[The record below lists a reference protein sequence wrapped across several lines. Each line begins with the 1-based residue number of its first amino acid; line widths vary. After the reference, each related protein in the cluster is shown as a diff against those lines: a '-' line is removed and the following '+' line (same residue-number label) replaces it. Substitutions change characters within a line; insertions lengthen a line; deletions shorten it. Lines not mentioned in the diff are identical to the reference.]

1 MKTTKEMIEV
11 MQAYLKGEKI
21 EYRYGHTDWLECRIP
36 IWDWNNLD
44 YRVKKTKSKK
54 TKTKTKTKYL
64 PFETVDEF
72 LTAQIEHGSIIK
84 MIDDDRLLSA
94 FFRADGSV
102 LFVLPKSICEKLLIN
117 VNDLC
122 GKYEFADGTPC
133 GKEVGL
139 CQH

>member
-11 MQAYLKGEKI
+11 MQAYLRGEEI
-21 EYRYGHTDWLECRIP
+21 EYRCGYKDWLECRIP

-44 YRVKKTKSKK
+44 YRAKPK
-54 TKTKTKTKYL
+54 TKTKKKAKTKYL

-72 LTAQIEHGSIIK
+72 LVAQREHGAIVK

-94 FFRADGSV
+94 FVRHDGSV

-117 VNDLC
+117 VDDLF

-133 GKEVGL
+133 GKEVEL
-139 CQH
+139 

>member
-1 MKTTKEMIEV
+1 MKSTKEMIEV

-21 EYRYGHTDWLECRIP
+21 EYRYGHNDWLECRIP

-44 YRVKKTKSKK
+44 YRVKKTKSKN
-54 TKTKTKTKYL
+54 TNTKTKYL

-72 LTAQIEHGSIIK
+72 LTAQRKHGTIIK

-94 FFRADGSV
+94 FVRADGSV
-102 LFVLPKSICEKLLIN
+102 LFVLPKIICEKLLIN

-122 GKYEFADGTPC
+122 GKYEFADGTLF
-133 GKEVGL
+133 GKEVK
-139 CQH
+139 Q

>member
-11 MQAYLKGEKI
+11 MQAYLRGEKI
-21 EYRYGHTDWLECRIP
+21 EYRCGYKDWLECRIP

-44 YRVKKTKSKK
+44 YRVKPK

-64 PFETVDEF
+64 PFETVEEF
-72 LTAQIEHGSIIK
+72 LEAQREHGAIIK

-94 FFRADGSV
+94 FVRHDGSV
-102 LFVLPKSICEKLLIN
+102 LFILPKSICEKLLIN
-117 VNDLC
+117 VDNLF
-122 GKYEFADGTPC
+122 GKYEFADGIPC
-133 GKEVGL
+133 GKEVET

>member
-11 MQAYLKGEKI
+11 MQAYLRGEEI
-21 EYRYGHTDWLECRIP
+21 EYRCGYKDWLECRVP
-36 IWDWNNLD
+36 IWNWNNFD
-44 YRVKKTKSKK
+44 YRVKPKQKTK

-64 PFETVDEF
+64 PFETVGEF
-72 LTAQIEHGSIIK
+72 LEAQREHGAIIK

-94 FFRADGSV
+94 FVRHDGSV

-117 VNDLC
+117 VDNLF

-133 GKEVGL
+133 GKEVKS
-139 CQH
+139 

>member
-21 EYRYGHTDWLECRIP
+21 EYRYGNTDWLECRVP
-36 IWDWNNLD
+36 IWNWNSIE
-44 YRVKKTKSKK
+44 YRVKPKQK
-54 TKTKTKTKYL
+54 TKTKTKTKFL
-64 PFETVDEF
+64 PFETVEEF
-72 LTAQIEHGSIIK
+72 LKAQIEHGAIIK

-94 FFRADGSV
+94 FVRYDGSV

-117 VNDLC
+117 VDNLF

-133 GKEVGL
+133 GKEIKL
-139 CQH
+139 

>member
-1 MKTTKEMIEV
+1 MKTTKEMIDV

-21 EYRYGHTDWLECRIP
+21 EYRYGNTDWLECRVP
-36 IWDWNNLD
+36 IWNWNSIE
-44 YRVKKTKSKK
+44 YRVKPKQKTR
-54 TKTKTKTKYL
+54 TKTKTKFL

-72 LTAQIEHGSIIK
+72 LAAQREHGAIIK

-94 FFRADGSV
+94 FVRHDGSV

-117 VNDLC
+117 VDNLF

-133 GKEVGL
+133 GKEVKS

>member
-21 EYRYGHTDWLECRIP
+21 EYRHGHTDWLECRIP
-36 IWDWNNLD
+36 IWAWNNLD
-44 YRVKKTKSKK
+44 YRVKKTKRKN
-54 TKTKTKTKYL
+54 TKTKTKYL

-72 LTAQIEHGSIIK
+72 LTAQIEHGSVIK

-94 FFRADGSV
+94 FVRADGSV

-133 GKEVGL
+133 GKEVIS

>member
-11 MQAYLKGEKI
+11 MQAYLRGEKI
-21 EYRYGHTDWLECRIP
+21 EYRYGNTDWLECRVP
-36 IWDWNNLD
+36 IWNWNSIE
-44 YRVKKTKSKK
+44 YRVKQKQKTR
-54 TKTKTKTKYL
+54 TKTKTKFL

-72 LTAQIEHGSIIK
+72 LAAQREHGAIIK

-94 FFRADGSV
+94 FVRHDGSV

-117 VNDLC
+117 VDNLF

-133 GKEVGL
+133 GKEVEV
-139 CQH
+139 CQI

>member
-11 MQAYLKGEKI
+11 MQAYLRGEEI
-21 EYRYGHTDWLECRIP
+21 EYRCCHKDWLECRVP
-36 IWDWNNLD
+36 IWNWNSIE
-44 YRVKKTKSKK
+44 YRVKPKQKTKD
-54 TKTKTKTKYL
+54 KTKTKTKYL

-72 LTAQIEHGSIIK
+72 LAAQREHGAIIK

-94 FFRADGSV
+94 FVRHDGSV

-117 VNDLC
+117 VDNLF

-133 GKEVGL
+133 GKEVEL
-139 CQH
+139 

>member
-11 MQAYLKGEKI
+11 MQAYLRGEKI
-21 EYRYGHTDWLECRIP
+21 EYRYGNTDWLECRVP
-36 IWDWNNLD
+36 IWNWNSIE
-44 YRVKKTKSKK
+44 YRVKPRQKTR
-54 TKTKTKTKYL
+54 TKTKFL

-72 LTAQIEHGSIIK
+72 LAAQREHGAIIK

-94 FFRADGSV
+94 FVRHDGSV

-117 VNDLC
+117 VDNLF

-133 GKEVGL
+133 GKEVEV
-139 CQH
+139 CQI

>member
-1 MKTTKEMIEV
+1 MKTIKEMIDV
-11 MQAYLKGEKI
+11 MQAYLRGEKI
-21 EYRYGHTDWLECRIP
+21 EYRYCHTDWLECRIP
-36 IWDWNNLD
+36 IWDWCNLD
-44 YRVKKTKSKK
+44 YRVKKTKRKN
-54 TKTKTKTKYL
+54 TKTKTKYL

-72 LTAQIEHGSIIK
+72 LTAQIEHGSVIK
-84 MIDDDRLLSA
+84 MINDDRLLSA
-94 FFRADGSV
+94 FVRADGSV

-133 GKEVGL
+133 GKEVKS

>member
-11 MQAYLKGEKI
+11 MQAYLDGEKI
-21 EYRYGHTDWLECRIP
+21 EYKYGNTDWLECRVP
-36 IWDWNNLD
+36 IWNWNSIE
-44 YRVKKTKSKK
+44 YRVKPKQKTR
-54 TKTKTKTKYL
+54 TKTKTKFL

-72 LTAQIEHGSIIK
+72 LAAQREHGAIIK

-94 FFRADGSV
+94 FVRHDGSV

-117 VNDLC
+117 VDNLF

-133 GKEVGL
+133 GKEVDI

>member
-11 MQAYLKGEKI
+11 MQAYLRGEKI
-21 EYRYGHTDWLECRIP
+21 EYRYGNTDWLECRVP
-36 IWDWNNLD
+36 IWNWNSIE
-44 YRVKKTKSKK
+44 YRVKPRQKTR
-54 TKTKTKTKYL
+54 TKTKTKFL

-72 LTAQIEHGSIIK
+72 LAAQREHGAIIK
-84 MIDDDRLLSA
+84 MIYDDRLLSA
-94 FFRADGSV
+94 FVRHDGSV

-117 VNDLC
+117 VDNLF

-133 GKEVGL
+133 GKEVEV

>member
-11 MQAYLKGEKI
+11 MQAYLKGEEI
-21 EYRYGHTDWLECRIP
+21 EYRCGYKDWLECRIP
-36 IWDWNNLD
+36 IWDWNIFD
-44 YRVKKTKSKK
+44 YRVKPKTKAK
-54 TKTKTKTKYL
+54 TKAKYL

-72 LTAQIEHGSIIK
+72 LAAQREHGTIIK
-84 MIDDDRLLSA
+84 MLDDDRLLSA
-94 FFRADGSV
+94 FVRSDGSV

-133 GKEVGL
+133 GKEVQL
-139 CQH
+139 

>member
-1 MKTTKEMIEV
+1 M
-11 MQAYLKGEKI
+11 G
-21 EYRYGHTDWLECRIP
+21 LEQFR
-36 IWDWNNLD
+36 LSG
-44 YRVKKTKSKK
+44 KKTKSKN
-54 TKTKTKTKYL
+54 TKAKTKTKYL

-72 LTAQIEHGSIIK
+72 LTAQIEHGSVIK

-94 FFRADGSV
+94 FVRADGSV

-133 GKEVGL
+133 GKEVET
-139 CQH
+139 CRH

>member
-11 MQAYLKGEKI
+11 MQAYLRGEKI

-36 IWDWNNLD
+36 IWNWNGLD
-44 YRVKKTKSKK
+44 YRVKPKKK
-54 TKTKTKTKYL
+54 TKTKTKTKFL

-72 LTAQIEHGSIIK
+72 LAAQREHGAIIK

-94 FFRADGSV
+94 FVRHDGSV

-117 VNDLC
+117 VDNLF

-133 GKEVGL
+133 GKEVIS
-139 CQH
+139 

>member
-1 MKTTKEMIEV
+1 MKTTKEMIDV
-11 MQAYLKGEKI
+11 MQAYLRGEKI

-44 YRVKKTKSKK
+44 YRVKKTKSKN
-54 TKTKTKTKYL
+54 TKTKTKYL

-72 LTAQIEHGSIIK
+72 LTAQIEHGSVIK
-84 MIDDDRLLSA
+84 MIEDDRLLSA
-94 FFRADGSV
+94 FVRADGSV

-122 GKYEFADGTPC
+122 GKYEFADGTQC
-133 GKEVGL
+133 GKEVEV
-139 CQH
+139 CQQ

>member
-11 MQAYLKGEKI
+11 MQAYLRGEQI

-36 IWDWNNLD
+36 IWNWNSLD
-44 YRVKKTKSKK
+44 YRVKPKKK
-54 TKTKTKTKYL
+54 TKQRTKTKYL

-72 LTAQIEHGSIIK
+72 LAAQREHGTIIK
-84 MIDDDRLLSA
+84 MLDDDRLLSA
-94 FFRADGSV
+94 FVRVDGSV

-122 GKYEFADGTPC
+122 GKYEFADSTPC
-133 GKEVGL
+133 GKEVKS
-139 CQH
+139 CQI

>member
-21 EYRYGHTDWLECRIP
+21 EYRYGNTDWLECRVP
-36 IWDWNNLD
+36 IWNWNSIE
-44 YRVKKTKSKK
+44 YRVKPKQK
-54 TKTKTKTKYL
+54 TKTKTKTKFL
-64 PFETVDEF
+64 PFETVEEF
-72 LTAQIEHGSIIK
+72 LKAQTEHGAIIK

-94 FFRADGSV
+94 FVRYDGSV

-117 VNDLC
+117 VDNLF

-133 GKEVGL
+133 GKEIKL
-139 CQH
+139 

>member
-11 MQAYLKGEKI
+11 MQAYLRGEKI
-21 EYRYGHTDWLECRIP
+21 EYRYGNTDWLECRVP
-36 IWDWNNLD
+36 IWNWNSTE
-44 YRVKKTKSKK
+44 YRVKPRQKTR
-54 TKTKTKTKYL
+54 TKTKTKFL

-72 LTAQIEHGSIIK
+72 LAAQREHGAIIK

-94 FFRADGSV
+94 FVRHDGSV

-117 VNDLC
+117 VDNLF

-133 GKEVGL
+133 GKEVEV
-139 CQH
+139 CQI

>member
-11 MQAYLKGEKI
+11 MQAYLRGEEI
-21 EYRYGHTDWLECRIP
+21 EYRYGYKDWLECRIP
-36 IWDWNNLD
+36 IWNWDSID
-44 YRVKKTKSKK
+44 YRVKTKQKTR
-54 TKTKTKTKYL
+54 TKTKTKFL

-72 LTAQIEHGSIIK
+72 LAAQREHGAIIK

-94 FFRADGSV
+94 FVRHDGSV

-117 VNDLC
+117 VDNLF

-133 GKEVGL
+133 GKEVDV